1 MLAAL
6 AAMLLAV
13 PTGNLV
19 VNPGAES
26 DGGWTFE
33 GNFTTLPYSDD
44 LGFPTPAQSASWGGG
59 ANFFAGGQDT
69 PASAATQNVD
79 VGAAAAEIDAGRV
92 TLALSALVG
101 GYEDQGDA
109 ATVTATPVDAS
120 GNPLAS
126 TALATATVGDRRS
139 QTTLL
144 PRLATGPVP
153 RGTRTIVV
161 RIASLRAGGDFN
173 DGYVD
178 NVGLTLH
185 LAPLQVTAAHVSG
198 TVRVNRDTL
207 TGAAEVPL
215 GATIDARRGV
225 VELTTQAGTARFS
238 GGRFVVRRPTEL
250 RLSGRDPLRVD
261 GAFRIIGR
269 YSTTTASGRWQV
281 RETRAG
287 TVTRVTQGR
296 ARVRDA
302 TRRRTVPVR
311 AGDRYV
317 AKPRAGVRPF

>member
-6 AAMLLAV
+6 AALLLAV

-19 VNPGAES
+19 VNPGAEAE
-26 DGGWTFE
+26 GGWTFE
-33 GNFTTLPYSDD
+33 GNFATLPYSDD

-59 ANFFAGGQDT
+59 ATFFTGGPET

-92 TLALSALVG
+92 TLALSALIG

-120 GNPLAS
+120 GNPLSS
-126 TALATATVGDRRS
+126 TALASVTVGDRRS
-139 QTTLL
+139 ETTLL
-144 PRLATGPVP
+144 SRSGTGPVP

-161 RIASLRAGGDFN
+161 RLASVRAGGDFN

-178 NVGLTLH
+178 NVSLTLH
-185 LAPLQVTAAHVSG
+185 LAPLQVTGTRISG
-198 TVRVNRDTL
+198 TVRVRGEPL
-207 TGAAEVPL
+207 TGAAEIPL
-215 GATIDARRGV
+215 GSTVDARRGV
-225 VELTTQAGTARFS
+225 VALTTQAGTVRLT

-261 GAFRIIGR
+261 GALRIIGR
-269 YSTTTASGRWQV
+269 FSTTTASGRWQV

-287 TVTRVTQGR
+287 TVTRVTEGR
-296 ARVRDA
+296 ARVRDTA
-302 TRRRTVPVR
+302 RRRTVTVR
-311 AGDRYV
+311 AGERYL
-317 AKPRAGVRPF
+317 ARRR

>member
-1 MLAAL
+1 
-6 AAMLLAV
+6 MLLAV

-26 DGGWTFE
+26 ARRAGHST

-59 ANFFAGGQDT
+59 ANFFAGGPDT

-161 RIASLRAGGDFN
+161 RIASLRAGGDSTTATSTTSAS
-173 DGYVD
+173 
-178 NVGLTLH
+178 TLH
-185 LAPLQVTAAHVSG
+185 LRAAPRS
-198 TVRVNRDTL
+198 
-207 TGAAEVPL
+207 P
-215 GATIDARRGV
+215 
-225 VELTTQAGTARFS
+225 
-238 GGRFVVRRPTEL
+238 
-250 RLSGRDPLRVD
+250 
-261 GAFRIIGR
+261 
-269 YSTTTASGRWQV
+269 
-281 RETRAG
+281 
-287 TVTRVTQGR
+287 
-296 ARVRDA
+296 
-302 TRRRTVPVR
+302 RRTSAAPS
-311 AGDRYV
+311 A
-317 AKPRAGVRPF
+317 